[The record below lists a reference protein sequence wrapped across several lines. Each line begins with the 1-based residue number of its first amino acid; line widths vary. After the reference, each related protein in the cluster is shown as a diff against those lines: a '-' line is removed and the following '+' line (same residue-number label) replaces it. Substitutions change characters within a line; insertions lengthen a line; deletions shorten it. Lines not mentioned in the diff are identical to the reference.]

1 MAVRY
6 GVNILASDMR
16 DWLEENDRQQS
27 GVRSWKQLFG
37 NAALGYNAQSDALKT
52 DYASTIADA
61 YKANFERQNAVLGAG
76 LNAGATGAF
85 LADNRNDLLTAY
97 DSYVRNYQSD
107 VSALAKNYASEV
119 GTYDEALDQRAKNF
133 ASLYNK
139 AYDYLSQELNG
150 AYQTFGEGDKQT
162 TVDFFTDQGLDWM
175 RNDAGVLKSWNEL
188 SYDLFDNDTGEL
200 TDTGRDFYNRIFK
213 GVPQAWIRDV
223 DDTNSD
229 VTKRAVRSFDEWLS
243 DTDADL
249 REWWASQDEFAVGGI
264 NKDTAL
270 KRLGIDKMDTPNLSK
285 KTDTETLEK
294 PAAHADWNIT
304 NLGKGKNDRFSI
316 IIGTRKS
323 PTGAA
328 MDGKKV
334 FKVKTGAAADEEL
347 TKKLNYLSS
356 GSENISPIANEDGF
370 YDNIAGMIGNYQT
383 GAENRIIAYDNK
395 LYVYTVKGWREI
407 QSRDKKVSTDTIV
420 KAFLKQTE

>member
-200 TDTGRDFYNRIFK
+200 TDAGRDFYNRIFN
-213 GVPQAWIRDV
+213 GVPQAWMRDV
-223 DDTNSD
+223 DDANSD

-249 REWWASQDEFAVGGI
+249 REWWAGQDEFAVGGI

-304 NLGKGKNDRFSI
+304 NLGKGKNDRFTI

-407 QSRDKKVSTDTIV
+407 QSRDKKASTETIV
-420 KAFLKQTE
+420 KAFLKQN

>member
-107 VSALAKNYASEV
+107 VSALAKNYANEV

-200 TDTGRDFYNRIFK
+200 TDAGRDFYNRIFN
-213 GVPQAWIRDV
+213 GVPQAWMRDV

-229 VTKRAVRSFDEWLS
+229 VTKRAVRSFDEWLG
-243 DTDADL
+243 DTDPTL

-270 KRLGIDKMDTPNLSK
+270 KRLGIDKMDAPNSSK
-285 KTDTETLEK
+285 KTDTETLET
-294 PAAHADWNIT
+294 PAAHADWNII

-323 PTGAA
+323 PTG
-328 MDGKKV
+328 MVIDGKKV

-407 QSRDKKVSTDTIV
+407 QSRDKNVSTDAIV
-420 KAFLKQTE
+420 KAFLKQN

>member
-37 NAALGYNAQSDALKT
+37 NAALGYNAQSDVLKT
-52 DYASTIADA
+52 DYASMIADA

-107 VSALAKNYASEV
+107 VSALAKNYANEV

-162 TVDFFTDQGLDWM
+162 TIDFFTDQGLDWM

-200 TDTGRDFYNRIFK
+200 TDTGRDFYNRIFN
-213 GVPQAWIRDV
+213 GVPQAWMRDV

-229 VTKRAVRSFDEWLS
+229 VTKRAVRSFDEWLG
-243 DTDADL
+243 DTDPTL
-249 REWWASQDEFAVGGI
+249 REWWASQDEFAVDGI

-370 YDNIAGMIGNYQT
+370 YDNITGMIGNYQT